1 MYGLSRT
8 AENIT
13 EAFLNYLF
21 PTSPYGKATE
31 EYRTYIDDNDA
42 ASADIL
48 KEKIPTKYSR
58 WVIECFIDTITE
70 LKELIAE
77 YPNLR
82 LIGSSILF
90 IYEGDRAA
98 ADATWKQ
105 MLEEDKLP
113 SEKEEA
119 MDGEEAEELPPKM
132 CDLRLID
139 FAHSDWHA
147 DAEKQDP
154 ELLKGFDNVIKI
166 LKDCLK
172 RQREEKF

>member
-1 MYGLSRT
+1 
-8 AENIT
+8 
-13 EAFLNYLF
+13 
-21 PTSPYGKATE
+21 
-31 EYRTYIDDNDA
+31 
-42 ASADIL
+42 
-48 KEKIPTKYSR
+48 
-58 WVIECFIDTITE
+58 
-70 LKELIAE
+70 
-77 YPNLR
+77 
-82 LIGSSILF
+82 
-90 IYEGDRAA
+90 
-98 ADATWKQ
+98 

>member
-1 MYGLSRT
+1 M
-8 AENIT
+8 
-13 EAFLNYLF
+13 
-21 PTSPYGKATE
+21 
-31 EYRTYIDDNDA
+31 
-42 ASADIL
+42 
-48 KEKIPTKYSR
+48 
-58 WVIECFIDTITE
+58 IECFIDTVTE
-70 LKELIAE
+70 LKESIAE

-98 ADATWKQ
+98 ADATWKR
-105 MLEEDKLP
+105 MLEEDKL
-113 SEKEEA
+113 SREKEEVK
-119 MDGEEAEELPPKM
+119 DGEEAEELPSKM

-147 DAEKQDP
+147 DADAQDP
-154 ELLKGFDNVIKI
+154 ALLKGFDNIIKI